1 MRRPG
6 DYDTVL
12 TGGKRYSE
20 QTLTAVVKSA
30 NPGAPRLGLAIS
42 SRVAPDAV
50 DRNRIKRLARE
61 SFRRHRAQL
70 PGVDVVILA
79 RTGAA
84 AARPA
89 ELRGALERLWQRIA
103 GASAPKGQP

>member
-1 MRRPG
+1 
-6 DYDTVL
+6 VL
-12 TGGKRYSE
+12 SAGKRYSE
-20 QTLTAVVKSA
+20 QTLTAVVKSTT
-30 NPGAPRLGLAIS
+30 PGVPRLGLAIS

-61 SFRRHRAQL
+61 SFRSHRARL
-70 PGVDVVILA
+70 PAVDVVILA
-79 RTGAA
+79 RSGAA

-103 GASAPKGQP
+103 GAAAR